1 MLAVLPLIAVLLVGR
16 AAAQDRD
23 QQWEWCR
30 LVDER
35 GEQRSGTAPDLAIGA
50 CTTLIQ
56 SGRETT
62 QSLAS
67 AFNNRGNAYAQ
78 KGQHDRAIEDF
89 DQALRLDSNY
99 AFALQSRGAAYFNKG
114 QYDRAIQDY
123 DQPLRLA
130 PSYAITYHSRALA
143 HRYQSH

>member
-1 MLAVLPLIAVLLVGR
+1 MLAVLPMIAVLLVGR
-16 AAAQDRD
+16 AVAQDRD

-35 GEQRSGTAPDLAIGA
+35 GEQRSGTTPDLSIGA

-67 AFNNRGNAYAQ
+67 AFNNRADAYAQ
-78 KGQHDRAIEDF
+78 KGQHDPPIEDF
-89 DQALRLDSNY
+89 DQAVRRGSADGV
-99 AFALQSRGAAYFNKG
+99 ALQHRGC
-114 QYDRAIQDY
+114 R
-123 DQPLRLA
+123 
-130 PSYAITYHSRALA
+130 
-143 HRYQSH
+143 